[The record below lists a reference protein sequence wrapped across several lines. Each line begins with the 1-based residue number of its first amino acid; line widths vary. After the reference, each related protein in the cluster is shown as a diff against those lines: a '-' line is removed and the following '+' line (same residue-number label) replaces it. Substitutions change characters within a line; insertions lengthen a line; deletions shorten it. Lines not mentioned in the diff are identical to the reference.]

1 MYLPSP
7 AIAPTRA
14 ALDAFVAAAQAARPG
29 LALSPEDID
38 VRWIGLDAETTH
50 QIFELIRAG
59 DKRGTFTLPWIVE
72 RTGSRVPQVG
82 QWLVLIDL
90 DGTPVLLTRVTR
102 IDSALFGQVTAAH
115 TAIDGSP
122 VRDPAVWVPL
132 HTVYWNGHLAPFGL
146 SVTPEMPFWVEEFE
160 LVYDSHSR

>member
-7 AIAPTRA
+7 AIAPSTT
-14 ALDAFVAAAQAARPG
+14 ALSAFAAAARAARPD
-29 LALSPEDID
+29 LNYPLEALEP
-38 VRWIGLDAETTH
+38 RWIGLDAETTL
-50 QIFELIRAG
+50 QIFELIRTG

-72 RTGSRVPQVG
+72 RTGSPVPRVG
-82 QWLVLIDL
+82 QLLVLIDM

-102 IDSALFGQVTAAH
+102 VDRALFGAVTAEH

-146 SVTPEMPFWVEEFE
+146 SVSPDMPFWIEEFE
-160 LVYDSHSR
+160 LVYDSRAR